1 MLEKED
7 KSNTRRTDLKKQEIF
22 EGAWALIARID
33 KYIAE
38 NIIIKHTI
46 K

>member
-7 KSNTRRTDLKKQEIF
+7 VNQILEEQISKNTEIF
-22 EGAWALIARID
+22 EGAWALIAQID

-38 NIIIKHTI
+38 KIL
-46 K
+46 